1 MEPRLELFGMR
12 RSPARFLAPIALVAF
27 AVALY
32 SVVHDGRGTT
42 GGNSDGTATPTATA
56 TSTSKKKTSSSTK
69 KKRRTYT
76 VKSGDTLSAIAEK
89 TGVSLQ
95 VLNELNPNADT
106 LSPGQKL
113 RLSK

>member
-1 MEPRLELFGMR
+1 MR

-32 SVVHDGRGTT
+32 SVVHDARESP
-42 GGNSDGTATPTATA
+42 GGNSSELTPSPTPSSGKSAKKK
-56 TSTSKKKTSSSTK
+56 SSSSSKKKRK
-69 KKRRTYT
+69 TYT
-76 VKSGDTLSAIAEK
+76 VKNGDTPSGIAEK
-89 TGVSLQ
+89 TGVSLET
-95 VLNELNPNADT
+95 LIELNPDLDPQT